1 MPGANVFVYDGTAY
15 KPTDR
20 SQTAGIQARTSSAYT
35 AVTYA
40 YQLTKPAS
48 VTVSTQIWQ
57 GLPPLPSQV
66 TFSHGTTGTAPNATN
81 RTTISWTCDASTLLV
96 RFELYQKIGT
106 GSFTLV
112 NSNIAAA
119 TRSYTIDSHAAG
131 TLYTYYVR
139 SVGISGLTRSGAEN
153 SFTLSAPTLTG
164 VSVVSGSITPSQ
176 ITWTA
181 TIPAGSFQKVDWYA
195 GTGTLVYKTSTTLT
209 AGATTTAYTFTG
221 LSERTTYYAAAIFTN
236 YSNHATPQTSS
247 VSGATT
253 NAPPAAPT
261 LSSITVV
268 GGDVNVANWASE
280 AEVTRSLT
288 VNYSLSE
295 DPTYLNHSVY
305 LYSGASSPTTFIA
318 WSGNRTDGGTGA
330 KTQTFSGLAAS
341 TKYWALVRQR
351 DTYAGSSNEVDNAT
365 GWQSATTA
373 AAVRYTYQDDPAYVS
388 SLTYSEGGAAFDQMT
403 NIDYLSDGVY
413 LASDYTGTLGGTTAN
428 AEDGNDSTFC
438 AWRVQNATYGSTSV
452 GNIRFEMSDT
462 RRQYLDFYV
471 NQSELYFTQ
480 VKHNVAV
487 QIRRGTAGSWLGDLA
502 ANSSI
507 TRNSDP
513 IVYITPNNN
522 SFTQTMNWGN
532 IYGLGVAIQDRSAAG
547 TVAPGTSGNA
557 QWPSWA
563 MRFGIR
569 NPYGSYYVHLAEYR
583 WINVY
588 YTIESVVSNYTD
600 PAPVYRWY

>member
-119 TRSYTIDSHAAG
+119 TRSYTVDSHAAG

-164 VSVVSGSITPSQ
+164 VSVTSGSATPTQ

-181 TIPAGSFQKVDWYA
+181 TIPAGSFQKIDWY
-195 GTGTLVYKTSTTLT
+195 TGVSTLLYRSSTTLA
-209 AGATTTAYTFTG
+209 AGTTSTSYTWTS
-221 LSERTTYYAAAIFTN
+221 LSENNTYYAAAILTN
-236 YSNHATPQTSS
+236 YSGHVTPQTSG

-253 NAPPAAPT
+253 NAPPPAPT

-268 GGDVNVANWASE
+268 AGDRNVANWATSG
-280 AEVTRSLT
+280 EVTKSLT
-288 VNYSLSE
+288 VNYNLSS
-295 DPTYLNHSVY
+295 DTTYKNHSVY
-305 LYSGASSPTTFIA
+305 LYSGADYPVTFIA
-318 WSGNRTDGGTGA
+318 WSGNRTDTGTGA
-330 KTQTFSGLAAS
+330 KTQTFSGLSPS

-351 DTYAGSSNEVDNAT
+351 DTYDAETDNAT
-365 GWQSATTA
+365 GWQPATTE
-373 AAVRYTYQDDPAYVS
+373 AVQSYVYQDDPAYVS
-388 SLTYSEGGAAFDQMT
+388 SLTYSEGGATFDQMT

-428 AEDGNDSTFC
+428 AEDGNDSTYC
-438 AWRVQNATYGSTSV
+438 AWRVVNGTYGSTSV

-471 NQSELYFTQ
+471 NQSELYFNQ

-507 TRNSDP
+507 TRNNDP

-532 IYGLGVAIQDRSAAG
+532 IYGLGVAIQDRAAAG

-557 QWPSWA
+557 NFPYWA

-569 NPYGSYYVHLAEYR
+569 NPYGSWYVHVAEYR
-583 WINVY
+583 WIHVY
-588 YTIESVVSNYTD
+588 YTTESVVSNYTD
-600 PAPVYRWY
+600 PAPVYRYY